1 MQPNSQEQNERSAL
15 KILAIAAEQ
24 YLKSQDEL
32 GRNFI
37 GPQAQAAIEIINDVL
52 NERWGKPEAEAE
64 AETETETETESGQ
77 QPKGK
82 VKK

>member
-1 MQPNSQEQNERSAL
+1 MDTTPNSKEQNERSAL

-24 YLKSQDEL
+24 YLKTQDEL

-37 GPQAQAAIEIINDVL
+37 GPQAQAAIEIINEVL
-52 NERWGKPEAEAE
+52 NERWGNPEV
-64 AETETETETESGQ
+64 ETETEAGQ

-82 VKK
+82 AKK